1 MTNKEKAQ
9 YEEPE
14 ALKKILYRELQG
26 KKFRLS
32 CGHHI
37 TFNETLGNNLVI
49 LNGKRLSIVC
59 LDCGS

>member
-1 MTNKEKAQ
+1 MTKKEKAQ
-9 YEEPE
+9 YEEPK

-26 KKFRLS
+26 KKFRLE

-37 TFNETLGNNLVI
+37 SFNETLGNNLVI
-49 LNGKRLSIVC
+49 LNGKTLSIIC